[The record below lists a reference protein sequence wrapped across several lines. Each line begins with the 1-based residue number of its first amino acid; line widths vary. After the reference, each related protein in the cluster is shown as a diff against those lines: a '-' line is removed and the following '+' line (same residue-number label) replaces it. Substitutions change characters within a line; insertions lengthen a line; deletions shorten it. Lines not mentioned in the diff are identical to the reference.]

1 MGKRAF
7 LKDWVYQAGQWLE
20 LVISIL
26 IVLAIIFYA
35 FVLAVELFHTIVGT
49 PAKIEELNEFINLAF
64 NLVIGIEFIKMLC
77 KHSPAIVLEVLM
89 FAVARQMIVEHMS
102 PMQNLISI
110 MGIALLF
117 AIRRY
122 LLFDEDEE
130 FSILYRNIREG
141 KKPEK
146 KEKDD

>member
-1 MGKRAF
+1 MRLRAF
-7 LKDWVYQAGQWLE
+7 LKDRVYQTGQWLE

-26 IVLAIIFYA
+26 IVIAIIFYA
-35 FVLAVELFHTIVGT
+35 FVLAVELFHVIMGT

-64 NLVIGIEFIKMLC
+64 SLVIGIEFIKMLC

-102 PMQNLISI
+102 PVQNLISI
-110 MGIALLF
+110 AGIALLF

-122 LLFDEDEE
+122 LLFDKDEE
-130 FSILYRNIREG
+130 FSVLYKTIREG
-141 KKPEK
+141 KKSES